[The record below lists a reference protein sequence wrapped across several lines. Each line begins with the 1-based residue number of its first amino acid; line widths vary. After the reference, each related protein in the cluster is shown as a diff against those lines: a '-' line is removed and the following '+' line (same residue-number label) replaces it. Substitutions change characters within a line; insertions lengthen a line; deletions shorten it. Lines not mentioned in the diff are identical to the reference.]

1 VAWQDLPQLAEL
13 TGDAAHFGPQY
24 ARARQSVLDSLKSIP
39 SDRWVE
45 PEDILEQALA
55 KNPGFLFPDHSR
67 IEDEKW
73 YGRFYFGG
81 YYYGNKTELLQK
93 MEAYELQFIESCL
106 AGFCYQVGMVELGYA
121 AGTAGAGAAGAES
134 AHAGAAQDGNRK
146 WGAARLTHLGQVI
159 LGLSA
164 DETGGES
171 EAGKLVV
178 QPNFHLLAIGP
189 VPLEWLAQLDLFARR
204 EKADRGVVEYQLARD
219 SVYAAQQL
227 GLSVRH
233 ISDFLTE
240 MSGMP
245 LPQNVQRSLEE
256 WGAHHERIVF
266 RTDVSLLQAA
276 DAGLLATLTANAET
290 SHSLAR
296 ALAPDVAII
305 RKGKEK
311 ALITALLGQDLLP
324 AVSGANPEA
333 ADHSVIVQADGTIR
347 PIHAVPSL
355 HLRGRVERLADSLP
369 DGRWRLTRQSVARA
383 GGSKNKVQQLLAE
396 LGKLHRGALPGDL
409 VMQVKAWGGYYGQAA
424 VETLT
429 LLEFRDQET
438 LQEVA
443 QLPEARDY
451 LTLFPSQDR
460 ALAIVLAEKLAQV
473 KAILAQLGVPVKD
486 GLRR

>member
-1 VAWQDLPQLAEL
+1 
-13 TGDAAHFGPQY
+13 
-24 ARARQSVLDSLKSIP
+24 
-39 SDRWVE
+39 
-45 PEDILEQALA
+45 
-55 KNPGFLFPDHSR
+55 
-67 IEDEKW
+67 
-73 YGRFYFGG
+73 
-81 YYYGNKTELLQK
+81 
-93 MEAYELQFIESCL
+93 
-106 AGFCYQVGMVELGYA
+106 
-121 AGTAGAGAAGAES
+121 
-134 AHAGAAQDGNRK
+134 
-146 WGAARLTHLGQVI
+146 
-159 LGLSA
+159 
-164 DETGGES
+164 
-171 EAGKLVV
+171 
-178 QPNFHLLAIGP
+178 
-189 VPLEWLAQLDLFARR
+189 
-204 EKADRGVVEYQLARD
+204 
-219 SVYAAQQL
+219 
-227 GLSVRH
+227 
-233 ISDFLTE
+233 
-240 MSGMP
+240 
-245 LPQNVQRSLEE
+245 
-256 WGAHHERIVF
+256 
-266 RTDVSLLQAA
+266 
-276 DAGLLATLTANAET
+276 
-290 SHSLAR
+290 
-296 ALAPDVAII
+296 
-305 RKGKEK
+305 
-311 ALITALLGQDLLP
+311 LLP

-460 ALAIVLAEKLAQV
+460 ALAIVPAEKLVQV